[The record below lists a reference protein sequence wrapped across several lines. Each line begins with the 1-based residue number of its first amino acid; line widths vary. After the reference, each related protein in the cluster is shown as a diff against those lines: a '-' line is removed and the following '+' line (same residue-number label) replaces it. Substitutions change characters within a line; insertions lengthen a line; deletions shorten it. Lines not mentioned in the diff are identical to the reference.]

1 MLRKRVLAPP
11 PEDLTNRKGQMPITP
26 THTRPCAYF
35 LRRWLWSRP
44 LGVESNFLKAKLALP
59 PPRFPRARAVQS
71 AFSLASVKKLQLL
84 THLVCT

>member
-1 MLRKRVLAPP
+1 MLRKRIPAPP

-26 THTRPCAYF
+26 PHPPRAYF

-59 PPRFPRARAVQS
+59 PPRFPCARAVQS
-71 AFSLASVKKLQLL
+71 AFYLASVKKLQLL
-84 THLVCT
+84 IHLVCT